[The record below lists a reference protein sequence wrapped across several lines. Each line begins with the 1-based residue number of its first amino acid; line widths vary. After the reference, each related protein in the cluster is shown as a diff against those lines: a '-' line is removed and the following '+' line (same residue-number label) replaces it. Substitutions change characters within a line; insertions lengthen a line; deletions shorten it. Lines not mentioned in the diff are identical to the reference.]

1 MAQDQIVI
9 AGFAGSLRAGSY
21 NRLLLRSAVKLAPA
35 DGRLVEIDISEIPL
49 YNTDKEDPP
58 PPAVARMRDAIRSAD
73 ALLIVTPEY
82 NWSMSGVTK
91 NVIDWASRPPD
102 DSCLNDK
109 PVGLAGCSTGYFG
122 TARAKL
128 ALVCRAK
135 AGRDWLQG
143 ELEAMDIAM
152 ATSGQLDL
160 RRALLLPS
168 PDDAVGL
175 DAVEG
180 EEIVRSEEALDAL
193 LTQVQ
198 GAAA

>member
-35 DGRLVEIDISEIPL
+35 DVRLVEIDISEIPL

-128 ALVCRAK
+128 ALLPAFVFNGMHVLDDPMVHVGRAQTK
-135 AGRDWLQG
+135 FDASG
-143 ELEAMDIAM
+143 ELTDDEVR
-152 ATSGQLDL
+152 TEL
-160 RRALLLPS
+160 RELL
-168 PDDAVGL
+168 AGL
-175 DAVEG
+175 
-180 EEIVRSEEALDAL
+180 
-193 LTQVQ
+193 
-198 GAAA
+198 AAFARRMSKK